1 MMNIF
6 SRQVAKVGPLTQ
18 ELAGWRWAVDKVWN
32 SPMNTKINYQHEI
45 SCVQQAI
52 NDITVLEK
60 IPHVHPAYNE
70 LFQISNDIKQKIS
83 PLKVSPDESIFQAID
98 KLLSMEIEK
107 NTLPGVLAFDPQL
120 PRDPKVHR
128 IHDQTS
134 TIYQH
139 KLSLLYRLHLTRN
152 YFQSMD
158 KAVKENGI
166 PLENTSNSDNK
177 DITTQAVVFD
187 YKKFLECLL
196 VGTASERIQGKTKKV
211 FCFLYSFY
219 RNFCCFISFFRTFI
233 IIWSSSESRK
243 SSNRFLFS
251 V

>member
-32 SPMNTKINYQHEI
+32 SPLNTKINYQHEI

-83 PLKVSPDESIFQAID
+83 PMKVPAGESIFQTID

-134 TIYQH
+134 TIYQQ

-158 KAVKENGI
+158 KAVTENGI

-177 DITTQAVVFD
+177 DISTQAVVFD

-196 VGTASERIQGKTKKV
+196 VGTASERIQGERKAFFV
-211 FCFLYSFY
+211 F
-219 RNFCCFISFFRTFI
+219 
-233 IIWSSSESRK
+233 
-243 SSNRFLFS
+243 
-251 V
+251 